1 MLSTQRQQGFSLL
14 ELILVLVIVG
24 FMMGV
29 AVSALSEGPVLR
41 KTSREVATSL
51 RHARSKAILQQ
62 QETVWSMDIQS
73 GEFGVAKQSQ
83 RKLHQ
88 NISAQINTTSSE
100 VVSKTRG
107 NIRFYPDGSS
117 TGGSIELSDER
128 KQTYT
133 VNVEWISGRVSLL

>member
-1 MLSTQRQQGFSLL
+1 MPNHKLQQGFSLL

-24 FMMGV
+24 LMMGV

-51 RHARSKAILQQ
+51 RHARSLAILQQ

-73 GEFGVAKQSQ
+73 GEFGAAKQSQ
-83 RKLHQ
+83 RKLHRK
-88 NISAQINTTSSE
+88 ISAQINTTSSE
-100 VVSKTRG
+100 VVSNTRG

-128 KQTYT
+128 EQAYT